1 MRLLLPMLSQLTVLK
16 QNIQMER
23 PLLSERFTERH
34 KRFMQ
39 VFTDYLDG
47 VIKESGLRSEKRI
60 LTVAE
65 HRPLRRKFSGT
76 QAAFS
81 LFQYIHGINLPNSVF
96 QDKAFTTMYW
106 AAVDMVNTSNV
117 SSQ

>member
-1 MRLLLPMLSQLTVLK
+1 MP
-16 QNIQMER
+16 NA
-23 PLLSERFTERH
+23 H

-117 SSQ
+117 SSH